1 METTR
6 IIMTEVIS
14 PICKY
19 TKFTVKGSGRL
30 VASVDRRD
38 GKYYIYAGEVITNLQ
53 GTRTSK
59 DSAIRFAQKCVL
71 DFIEDAEFKWNVMTE
86 RIR

>member
-1 METTR
+1 
-6 IIMTEVIS
+6 MTEVIS

-19 TKFTVKGSGRL
+19 TKFTVKRSGRL

-71 DFIEDAEFKWNVMTE
+71 DFIEDAEFKWNVM
-86 RIR
+86 RQIDRYV